1 MRLSLAEQIQEI
13 SQVAPKD
20 LDPDALHFEEQ
31 DGQGSG
37 QAAATEHYLLELGS
51 VAFFFLALYLPSVI
65 VVRPHSARPRTA
77 CRI

>member
-13 SQVAPKD
+13 SQVASKD

-37 QAAATEHYLLELGS
+37 QAAATEHYPLELGS
-51 VAFFFLALYLPSVI
+51 VAFFFWLYIYP
-65 VVRPHSARPRTA
+65 P
-77 CRI
+77 